1 MKSSSPAIAEMNPE
15 QLPIPEHKLHGWTH
29 FAGLYAGEHVAATEF
44 VIGATF
50 VALGATTI
58 DILIGLLVG
67 NILAILSWTLITTPI
82 AVQTRLSLYTYL
94 HKIAGDSMSDLY
106 NAANVLIFTVISA
119 AMITVSCTAVRL
131 LFDIP
136 AQLQWYPNNG
146 LFVLVVLGVGMIV
159 VLVAMYGFN
168 AVAEFSGLC
177 GPWLIVMFISGAL
190 ALFPALANAVIGQTQ
205 LTSFSDFITIG
216 DQSIWT
222 GVNSAG
228 KPGIGLW
235 EVIGFAWA
243 ANTITHFGLIDMALL
258 RYAKKTVYG
267 LCTSAGMLFGH
278 YIAWIAAGIM
288 GAGTAVLLKS
298 TITELDPGD
307 VAYRAL
313 GLSGY
318 VIVIVAG
325 WTTANA
331 NLYRAGLA
339 AQAIFHRHSRKQVT
353 FTVGVVTVVIAC
365 FPFVYK
371 QILPLLTYAGLLVVP
386 VGGIVFAEHFIFPRI
401 GLTRYWSKYREL
413 RSGRSN
419 ESRTEELAEE
429 LTTSATKMRLADKLA
444 TANKAAIASW
454 VIGLVFGFGLNYLQV
469 MSFFYLF
476 LPTWAFT
483 IVLYTFLASR
493 SGAVETYPAEEAA
506 EQELNEAIKEF
517 QSEQART
524 EGTLV
529 HDDSAM
535 SKVLHGVAWV
545 ALAVTL
551 VLALI
556 TMFASGD
563 MAAYERNVGVFYTWG
578 FICTI
583 VYFGSSY
590 WALQRTKN
598 LNRAHS

>member
-1 MKSSSPAIAEMNPE
+1 MPNPADPYRIAEIESE

-50 VALGATTI
+50 VALGATTM
-58 DILIGLLVG
+58 DILVGLLIG

-106 NAANVLIFTVISA
+106 NWANVLIFTVISA

-136 AQLQWYPNNG
+136 AQLQWYPTDA

-168 AVAEFSGLC
+168 AVAEFSGIC
-177 GPWLIVMFISGAL
+177 GPWLVVMFVSGAL
-190 ALFPALANAVIGQTQ
+190 ALFPALAQSVLGRTW
-205 LTSFSDFITIG
+205 LTGFSDFVAIG

-222 GVNSAG
+222 GINSNG

-258 RYAKKTVYG
+258 RYARRSIYG

-298 TITELDPGD
+298 TIVELDPGD

-318 VIVIVAG
+318 VIVIIAG

-339 AQAIFHRHSRKQVT
+339 AQAIFHHHSRKQVT
-353 FTVGVVTVVIAC
+353 FTVGVVTVIIAC

-386 VGGIVFAEHFIFPRI
+386 VGAIVFAEHVIFPRI
-401 GLTRYWSKYREL
+401 SFTRYWAKYR
-413 RSGRSN
+413 G
-419 ESRTEELAEE
+419 
-429 LTTSATKMRLADKLA
+429 LTHSTPAV
-444 TANKAAIASW
+444 AAWA
-454 VIGLVFGFGLNYLQV
+454 IGLVFGFGLNYLQV

-483 IVLYTFLASR
+483 IVLYTVLASR
-493 SGAVETYPAEEAA
+493 YGARESYPAEETA
-506 EQELNEAIKEF
+506 EEERNLAIKKY
-517 QSEQART
+517 QAQQALI
-524 EGTLV
+524 EGDPV
-529 HDDSAM
+529 KDDSAFH
-535 SKVLHGVAWV
+535 KVLRVVAWL
-545 ALAVTL
+545 ALAFTL
-551 VLALI
+551 ILALVV
-556 TMFASGD
+556 MFGSPD
-563 MAAYERNVGVFYTWG
+563 MPTYESNVANFYTWG
-578 FICTI
+578 FVFTI
-583 VYFGSSY
+583 VYFLAAY
-590 WALQRTKN
+590 WALQRTKL
-598 LNRAHS
+598 LNKSRSAEPTAS